1 MAVSFERLRARAG
14 CCRIALQSASGEM
27 LPLLSLVQRNALEDL
42 MRRCTLDA
50 EQRATFVDD
59 VGRCNFTARDTF
71 ALVQMAVGDPKPPR
85 TQKQWQ
91 D

>member
-59 VGRCNFTARDTF
+59 VGRCNFTASDTL
-71 ALVQMAVGDPKPPR
+71 ALVQMAAGDP
-85 TQKQWQ
+85 
-91 D
+91 